1 MVGNLTN
8 GLLKRG
14 DSLAVSQGQL
24 TITPKSGEPVPL
36 DWLAANRRKIMS
48 EIATQSGH
56 SIYSYAY
63 YQTGIYNMGRSPGVM
78 IRFVDLL
85 TGEDAYAVFNADL
98 KRQRTTKNK
107 RAGEPL
113 PEGQFRIGE
122 RSALYLLWI
131 KTPLDIP
138 RRFAEWHKSMSKLQ
152 QVYFVAQ
159 SSSGGKLA
167 NKSIQ
172 PLALSTTKLMQLF
185 GDNLATSQ
193 RQGSDNLGTSNGD
206 KLRGQGLV
214 TSSGDKHIAR
224 TQASNALEPDP
235 KCVSKQ
241 VRVSESAGNLS
252 ACATNRVLSNQ
263 VMTCEVVPI
272 SHSKKLPQE
281 QSNEE
286 WLQDYDSAG

>member
-1 MVGNLTN
+1 MAGSLTS

-24 TITPKSGEPVPL
+24 SITPISGEPVPF
-36 DWLAANRRKIMS
+36 DWLATHRCKIMS
-48 EIATQSGH
+48 EIAMQSGQ

-63 YQTGIYNMGRSPGVM
+63 YQTGIYNNGRSPGVM

-98 KRQRTTKNK
+98 KRQRTTKRK

-131 KTPLDIP
+131 KTALNMP

-167 NKSIQ
+167 NKSIH
-172 PLALSTTKLMQLF
+172 PLTLSSNQIMQLF
-185 GDNLATSQ
+185 GDNVVTSQ
-193 RQGSDNLGTSNGD
+193 RQGSDNLVTRNGD

-224 TQASNALEPDP
+224 TQASNDLEPDP

-241 VRVSESAGNLS
+241 VRESESAGNIS

-272 SHSKKLPQE
+272 TPSKKSPQE

-286 WLQDYDSAG
+286 WLQDYDSAS